1 MAIQGITP
9 NFQNL
14 AQRNAALTPDNR
26 EHASTHFLTRLPE
39 YLAEDVASHS
49 EILVLENDG
58 TYQPHRI
65 VRLPL
70 GIENHG
76 YLLFPLDKNNT
87 HIKAVF
93 RSNDKFEQHGNVM
106 DSFGL
111 VEAPTLACLN
121 DAIQRHY
128 PQNAQKLTL
137 SIYGNRYDKSSSQFF
152 RRSLEKSFANSGTF
166 DRIGCVNFNVI
177 DSLKEQDKPAIVVK
191 GTCPAINNKPTVF
204 NFGYFS
210 KISQNVIQQA
220 AYNHIFKPTEAT
232 LEQIAAKNAEL
243 PANVREY
250 AANHQLSRISYSLA
264 KKGLFH
270 DNEADVL
277 TEDGSYQK
285 YQVKQLPLVMGMYGY
300 LFLPNDKNDHNIRI
314 AFRGTD
320 FTNLDS
326 ALINAEFNGPGS
338 TSLPSVKDT
347 MMTFIK
353 STVSQHFGEQV
364 KDIKLSITG
373 HSQGASLSQIFT
385 TAFLRERANTADFDA
400 INQLTLTTF
409 NDPGV
414 CHSTRIE
421 ADALVD
427 RQRELGKP
435 MSIRGNFGYIKGDV
449 VQYSCDDM
457 IFARLPREKVALS
470 MMEIDNELHYRN
482 IDARHFIT
490 NFLSTG
496 SKAKD
501 LPSMIQINNNNMTFT
516 NETPEE
522 HEIILTQLLF
532 KMKKTIHT
540 LLVGF
545 HAGSHLYRA
554 TSACASSMPFSLQDY
569 CFLAFGPTGYAGF
582 EVAKQA
588 VGAFCRGELHI
599 EPRALLNQF
608 KNMAGRWAINQTVA
622 LSKQQVD
629 SVDDSSEQDICFDRQ
644 SLRGI

>member
-1 MAIQGITP
+1 MAINGITP
-9 NFQNL
+9 NFQQL
-14 AQRNAALTPDNR
+14 AQQNVALSCEQR

-39 YLAEDVASHS
+39 YLAEDAASHS

-76 YLLFPLDKNNT
+76 YLLFPLDKNNA

-93 RSNDKFEQHGNVM
+93 RGNDKFEQHGNVM

-111 VEAPTLACLN
+111 VEAATLTCLK
-121 DAIQRHY
+121 DAIDAHCSQHSDG
-128 PQNAQKLTL
+128 LTF
-137 SIYGNRYDKSSSQFF
+137 SIYGNRYEKSSSQFF
-152 RRSLEKSFANSGTF
+152 RRALEKSFANSATF
-166 DRIGCVNFNVI
+166 DAIKCVNFNVI

-243 PANVREY
+243 PADVREY
-250 AANHQLSRISYSLA
+250 AANHQLSRLSYALS

-270 DNEADVL
+270 ENEVDVL

-300 LFLPNDKNDHNIRI
+300 LFLPKDINDLNIRI
-314 AFRGTD
+314 SFRGTD
-320 FTNLDS
+320 FSNLDS
-326 ALINAEFNGPGS
+326 ALINTEFNGPGS
-338 TSLPSVKDT
+338 SSLPSVKDA
-347 MMTFIK
+347 MMAFIK
-353 STVSQHFGEQV
+353 STVRQHYGARV
-364 KDIKLSITG
+364 KDLKLNVTG

-385 TAFLRERANTADFDA
+385 TAFLKERANTTDFDM

-414 CHSTRIE
+414 CKTTRVE

-435 MSIRGNFGYIKGDV
+435 MSIRGNFGYIRGDA
-449 VQYSCDDM
+449 VQCTCDDM
-457 IFARLPREKVALS
+457 IFIRLPREKVALS
-470 MMEIDNELHYRN
+470 MMTIDNELHYRN
-482 IDARHFIT
+482 LGARHYLS

-496 SKAKD
+496 SNAKD

-540 LLVGF
+540 LLVTF

-554 TSACASSMPFSLQDY
+554 TSACANMMPFSLQDY

-588 VGAFCRGELHI
+588 VGAFCRGELRL
-599 EPRALLNQF
+599 EPRAVLNQF
-608 KNMAGRWAINQTVA
+608 KRMVGGWAINQTLG
-622 LSKQQVD
+622 LSRQQETEED
-629 SVDDSSEQDICFDRQ
+629 ITQDICLDRKKP
-644 SLRGI
+644 